1 MATSRAFTLNATGEP
16 LVPGETIP
24 GTTQYGLIAVQ
35 NLNSYV
41 DFVGSGLTWYNGPDE
56 DANPAFNFAN
66 EGYVICITGNTTA
79 PVGANGVVTNQYGNP
94 VGIKFY
100 RSVDKTEASF
110 IALASAVTGKA
121 YNTGNAAAADLALSG
136 IASTWITESS
146 ITYTQISWYRDRY
159 LNQPNNCPTMA
170 EGQNLYLG
178 SDDKI
183 YWNQNGSL
191 FSTELDEGLVDQD
204 GLIGDVTGQSTG
216 TVYTVS
222 YGVLS
227 ATGKSCGIL

>member
-1 MATSRAFTLNATGEP
+1 MATSRAFTLNASGEP
-16 LVPGETIP
+16 LEPNNTIN
-24 GTTQYGLIAVQ
+24 GTTQIGLIAVQ

-41 DFVGSGLTWYNGPDE
+41 DFVGSGLKWYNGPDE
-56 DANPAFNFAN
+56 DANPAFSFAN
-66 EGYVICITGNTTA
+66 EGYIICAPGSTSSPDGTTA
-79 PVGANGVVTNQYGNP
+79 PF
-94 VGIKFY
+94 KFY

-110 IALASAVTGKA
+110 IALASAVTDKV
-121 YNTGNAAAADLALSG
+121 YLSGNAAAADLELLG

-159 LNQPNNCPTMA
+159 LDQPNNCPTMA

-178 SDDKI
+178 SDNKI

-191 FSTELDEGLVDQD
+191 FSTELGEGLVDQD
-204 GLIGDVTGQSTG
+204 GIIGNVMGQSTG

-222 YGVLS
+222 YGLLS